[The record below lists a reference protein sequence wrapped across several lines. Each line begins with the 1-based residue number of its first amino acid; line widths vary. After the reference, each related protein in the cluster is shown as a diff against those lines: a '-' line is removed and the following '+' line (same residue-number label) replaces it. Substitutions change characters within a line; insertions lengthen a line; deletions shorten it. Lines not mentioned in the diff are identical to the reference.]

1 MTEWY
6 RWAAAGIIVMF
17 YGTYLVKRIVLRRRG
32 LDTAR
37 LGKGDK
43 PVAVRRQE
51 RLLVGLTVALAL
63 IQFGT
68 VIAGRSPW
76 PITRGCVPLAV
87 FGTVAGTVGV
97 CYFVASVTAMRDNWR
112 AGIDASQNTRLV
124 TDGIYLFSRNPAFVG
139 FDLMYAGF
147 ASIYPDWT
155 IIVLGVAAAVMFHRQ
170 ILSEEEYLEKR
181 FGAEYSEYR
190 KRTSRY

>member
-6 RWAAAGIIVMF
+6 RLAAAGIIVMF
-17 YGTYLVKRIVLRRRG
+17 YGTYFVKRIILRRRG

-43 PVAVRRQE
+43 PVTVRRQE
-51 RLLVGLTVALAL
+51 RLLAGLTVALAL

-68 VIAGRSPW
+68 VIAGRPLL
-76 PITRGCVPLAV
+76 PIVLGLLPLAV

-155 IIVLGVAAAVMFHRQ
+155 IIVLSAAAAVMFHRQ

-181 FGAEYSEYR
+181 FGSEYSEYR